1 MKVAE
6 ISPVF
11 KKLDNT
17 NTCKHNYRSVGT
29 LSNFTKLF
37 ENIIY
42 SQVNDYTDSRSINTS
57 LPFETALTKHP
68 LKNDPILEGQV
79 KKWVK
84 CWSNNNGHIKSF

>member
-17 NTCKHNYRSVGT
+17 NTSKHNYRSVVT

-68 LKNDPILEGQV
+68 LKNGQV